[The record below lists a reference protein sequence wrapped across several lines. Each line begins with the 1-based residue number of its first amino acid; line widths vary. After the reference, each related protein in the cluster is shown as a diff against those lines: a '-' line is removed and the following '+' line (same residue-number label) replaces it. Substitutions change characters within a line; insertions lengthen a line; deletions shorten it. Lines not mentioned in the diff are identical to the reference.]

1 MQAEESE
8 RKRRR
13 LGRVAVWL
21 GAVLL
26 VIAALRSI
34 SVTDTDETGPVD
46 QAADGSAMRAIRV
59 KTVDLHP
66 ADPNRPEAESGVFDL
81 TLGETASIAAQD
93 LPTERP
99 LVLNLLLPAALPSAD
114 ALPARIISMDGSG
127 ELKLSGAVVATDR
140 DRVRV
145 QIESGWLSPGSYR
158 IEIEATERSDLAPQR
173 YLLEVR

>member
-1 MQAEESE
+1 VRAEESE

-21 GAVLL
+21 GAALL

-46 QAADGSAMRAIRV
+46 QAADGSVMRAIRV

-66 ADPNRPEAESGVFDL
+66 ADPNRPEAERGVFDL
-81 TLGETASIAAQD
+81 TLGETASITAQD

-114 ALPARIISMDGSG
+114 ALPARIISMDGSR
-127 ELKLSGAVVATDR
+127 ELKLPDAVVAANR

-145 QIESGWLSPGSYR
+145 QIESGWLSPGRYR
-158 IEIEATERSDLAPQR
+158 IEIETAERSELALRR
-173 YLLEVR
+173 YPLEVR

>member
-1 MQAEESE
+1 MQAEESQ
-8 RKRRR
+8 RKRRG

-21 GAVLL
+21 GVVLL
-26 VIAALRSI
+26 VVAALRSI
-34 SVTDTDETGPVD
+34 SVTDTDPTDPVD
-46 QAADGSAMRAIRV
+46 QVADESVMRTIRV

-66 ADPNRPEAESGVFDL
+66 ADPNRPEIERGVFDL

-127 ELKLSGAVVATDR
+127 ELKLPDALVAADR

-145 QIESGWLSPGSYR
+145 QIESGWLSPGRYR
-158 IEIEATERSDLAPQR
+158 IEIETAERSELALRR
-173 YLLEVR
+173 YPLEVR